1 MISTKE
7 KEHIK
12 KLITEAETRSH
23 SELVP
28 MIVSTSDIYPA
39 AHWRA
44 AIIVSFLFSL
54 ALYFSPLAIINP
66 IYFLWIQIP
75 GLFIGYWMGNI
86 PAITRLLITKE
97 EIECEVTQRAI
108 EAFYEHNLHV
118 TERHNGVLIFISLL
132 ERRIKII
139 TDVGVK
145 EKIDQKIW
153 DEIVSDFS
161 IEVKEKKFTEALINT
176 IGASSAV
183 LENYFPKAASSKKNE
198 LKNDIIIE

>member
-1 MISTKE
+1 MISKKDRE
-7 KEHIK
+7 QIK
-12 KLITEAETRSH
+12 KLITEAETKSH

-28 MIVSTSDIYPA
+28 MIVSTSDNYPA

-54 ALYFSPLAIINP
+54 GLYFSPLAIINP

-86 PAITRLLITKE
+86 PALTRLLITKE
-97 EIECEVTQRAI
+97 EIEFEVTQRAI

-118 TERHNGVLIFISLL
+118 TDKHNGVLIFISLL
-132 ERRIKII
+132 ERKIKII

-145 EKIDQKIW
+145 AKIDQKIW
-153 DEIVSDFS
+153 DEITHDFIEKVKTGDFVVALKDTITAASD
-161 IEVKEKKFTEALINT
+161 I
-176 IGASSAV
+176 
-183 LENYFPKAASSKKNE
+183 LENYFPRNESSNKNE

>member
-1 MISTKE
+1 MISAKDKE
-7 KEHIK
+7 QIK
-12 KLITEAETRSH
+12 KLITEAERKSH

-28 MIVSTSDIYPA
+28 MIVSTSDNYPA

-54 ALYFSPLAIINP
+54 GLYFSPLSIINP
-66 IYFLWIQIP
+66 IYFLWIQVP

-86 PAITRLLITKE
+86 PFVTRLLITKE
-97 EIECEVTQRAI
+97 EIEFEVTQRAI

-118 TERHNGVLIFISLL
+118 TDKHNGVLIFISLL
-132 ERRIKII
+132 ERKIKII

-145 EKIDQKIW
+145 EKVDQKIW
-153 DEIVSDFS
+153 DEITSEF
-161 IEVKEKKFTEALINT
+161 IEKVKEGNFVEALKNT
-176 IGASSAV
+176 INATSDI
-183 LENYFPKAASSKKNE
+183 LENYFPKSEGTKKNE